1 MQHIV
6 LLFLVLS
13 LSLFAKDMKPPSENI
28 VEVKDTSGLSDAQVR
43 KIAQTKDKKEQKSMR
58 WEDMSPTPTKYD
70 WVQTKSKEWF
80 KGKIKALYNK
90 KLEFDSDEVGLYDFD
105 FEDVIQI
112 KSFYPMSV
120 NIENVAVFSGIIRLK
135 DDKITI
141 IQGDKT
147 FEFNRKK
154 IVSLAPSG
162 NKEFSYWSG
171 KISLGIDIRKG
182 NKEQYD
188 YSAKAK
194 LKRRTSDSNL
204 YLDYL
209 GRISSVDGKES
220 ANDHR
225 INEKYDRFITRNFF
239 WTPLSFEYY
248 QDKFQNIK
256 NQITAGIGLGYMVL
270 DTDKVEWD
278 ISAGPAFTYIRYISV
293 VDSKERIKS
302 MAFDFSTKIDIKIN
316 SKIDFKYDYKATFTD
331 KSAGTYKHHMVST
344 LENEITSWLDID
356 LTFVWDYLLDPQQ
369 DSNGIIPLKSDYQFL
384 VGLGIEF

>member
-1 MQHIV
+1 
-6 LLFLVLS
+6 
-13 LSLFAKDMKPPSENI
+13 
-28 VEVKDTSGLSDAQVR
+28 
-43 KIAQTKDKKEQKSMR
+43 
-58 WEDMSPTPTKYD
+58 
-70 WVQTKSKEWF
+70 
-80 KGKIKALYNK
+80 
-90 KLEFDSDEVGLYDFD
+90 
-105 FEDVIQI
+105 
-112 KSFYPMSV
+112 MSV

-154 IVSLAPSG
+154 VVSLAPSG